1 MWDAEA
7 NALKQQFRVI
17 RLDTRG
23 HGSSSVPS
31 GDYTLERLGR
41 DVLVALDMVGVAQA
55 HVCGLS
61 MGGMVAQWLAVHTP
75 ARVDRLILADTAARI
90 GTPESWQARRETV
103 RAQGMAAIAE
113 MAIGRFFSEE
123 FRARAPDTVAR
134 FRRLL
139 ETTSPEGYAGCCAA
153 LRDADFSCELARIV
167 APTLVICGR
176 LDISTPPSQAEA
188 LVQDIP
194 EAELLLLD
202 AAHLSNIERPVAFLE
217 GMHRHL
223 GS

>member
-1 MWDAEA
+1 MRVIADDGAVLALRIDGPNDAPALVLLHSIGCDSSMWDAEA

-103 RAQGMAAIAE
+103 RAQGWPRLPRWRSAVSFPRNSALEPPTPWRASAGFSRRRRPKAMLAA
-113 MAIGRFFSEE
+113 
-123 FRARAPDTVAR
+123 APLCATRTFHAN
-134 FRRLL
+134 
-139 ETTSPEGYAGCCAA
+139 SP
-153 LRDADFSCELARIV
+153 
-167 APTLVICGR
+167 
-176 LDISTPPSQAEA
+176 
-188 LVQDIP
+188 
-194 EAELLLLD
+194 
-202 AAHLSNIERPVAFLE
+202 
-217 GMHRHL
+217 